1 MPDLSF
7 FKNIQLP
14 SSFWPWKKGGES
26 VLGVDF
32 GSSTIKL
39 VELKKRQERAV
50 LMTYGELSL
59 GPYGGVE
66 VGRVSRVVES
76 KAKEALEDLLRES
89 RAQSREAIVGIPAR
103 S

>member
-1 MPDLSF
+1 M
-7 FKNIQLP
+7 
-14 SSFWPWKKGGES
+14 
-26 VLGVDF
+26 GVDF

-103 S
+103 SSFVTVIEMPIMSEKDTAEAIKF